1 MNTRDNGAMK
11 PIRRKVS
18 ASCLLRLA
26 ITVLATPAAMTA
38 QQPDRLPGA
47 LLQGVVYD
55 VQTGDAVAG
64 AIVSFNSLQQP
75 TSSDSA
81 GVFSIRGLRPGGH
94 IVTVTRFGYERR
106 DLPINLTGD
115 GNAFIEIGLTPSPI
129 LLDSLTVVAPDRVAV
144 HGRVYDMVSGTAIP
158 GAAVFVESED
168 HGTLADSLGSF
179 VAADVPPGPQLITV
193 KQIGYHDKV
202 IAFNATGRPDDLVEI
217 PLVPKPFM
225 LDGITAVASNI
236 ETMEDRMRSRRG
248 DASAGRGLIRA
259 YDREALLASGAASG
273 LDFVDDHTIVRMR
286 PCPAGEFTFYC
297 IGRGGFV
304 RPPWVYIDEI
314 WQPEGLAAL
323 QRYSTSE
330 LYSVEVYFSGSEIRG
345 YTYEFMERTARKPQ
359 ALIPVLL
366 WRWGRRPPSDLR

>member
-1 MNTRDNGAMK
+1 MDHRSVGLM
-11 PIRRKVS
+11 RYRVHQF
-18 ASCLLRLA
+18 CLA
-26 ITVLATPAAMTA
+26 IALLATPAAMTA
-38 QQPDRLPGA
+38 QQPDTPPGT

-55 VQTGDAVAG
+55 VRTGDAIAG
-64 AIVSFNSLQQP
+64 AIVSFGSLQQP

-81 GVFSIRGLRPGGH
+81 GVFSVRGIRAGGH
-94 IVTVTRFGYERR
+94 IVTVTRIGYERR
-106 DLPINLTGD
+106 ELPINLTGD
-115 GNAFIEIGLTPSPI
+115 GSAFIEIALTPSPI

-144 HGRVYDMVSGTAIP
+144 RGVVYDMVSGTPIP
-158 GAAVFVESED
+158 GAAIFVESENQ
-168 HGTLADSLGSF
+168 GTLADSLGSF

-202 IAFNATGRPDDLVEI
+202 IAFTATGRPEDLVRV
-217 PLVPKPFM
+217 PLAPKPFM
-225 LDGITAVASNI
+225 LDGITAVARNV

-248 DASAGRGLIRA
+248 DASSGRGLIRA
-259 YDREALLASGAASG
+259 YDREALLASGAATG
-273 LDFVDDHTIVRMR
+273 LDFVDDHTIVRML
-286 PCPAGEFTFYC
+286 PCPAGELEFYC
-297 IGRGGFV
+297 IGRGSFV
-304 RPPWVYIDEI
+304 RSPWVYIDEI

>member
-1 MNTRDNGAMK
+1 MK
-11 PIRRKVS
+11 PVRRAVS
-18 ASCLLRLA
+18 TPCLLWLA
-26 ITVLATPAAMTA
+26 TTVFATPAAMTA
-38 QQPDRLPGA
+38 QQTDPLSEV

-55 VQTGDAVAG
+55 VQTGDAIAG
-64 AIVSFNSLQQP
+64 ATVSFGSLQQP

-81 GVFSIRGLRPGGH
+81 GVFSVRGIRPGGH

-144 HGRVYDMVSGTAIP
+144 HGMVYDMVSGTAIP
-158 GAAVFVESED
+158 GAAVFVESEN

-202 IAFNATGRPDDLVEI
+202 IAFTATGRPEDVVTI
-217 PLVPKPFM
+217 PLMPKPFM
-225 LDGITAVASNI
+225 MDGITAVARNV

-248 DASAGRGLIRA
+248 DASVGRGLIRA
-259 YDREALLASGAASG
+259 YDREALLASGAATG
-273 LDFVDDHTIVRMR
+273 LDFVDDHTIVRMM
-286 PCPAGEFTFYC
+286 PCPAGELEFYC
-297 IGRGGFV
+297 IGRGSYIGAP
-304 RPPWVYIDEI
+304 RVYIDEI
-314 WQPEGLAAL
+314 WQPEGLTAL
-323 QRYSTSE
+323 QRLSTSE
-330 LYSVEVYFSGSEIRG
+330 LYSVEVYFSGSEVRG

-366 WRWGRRPPSDLR
+366 WRWGRRPPH

>member
-1 MNTRDNGAMK
+1 MK
-11 PIRRKVS
+11 PVRRAVS
-18 ASCLLRLA
+18 TPCLLRLA

-38 QQPDRLPGA
+38 QQPDPPGA

-55 VQTGDAVAG
+55 VQTGDAIAG
-64 AIVSFNSLQQP
+64 ATVLFSSLQQLI
-75 TSSDSA
+75 SSDSA
-81 GVFSIRGLRPGGH
+81 GVFAVRGLRPGGH
-94 IVTVTRFGYERR
+94 IVTVTRIGYERR
-106 DLPINLTGD
+106 DLPINLTD
-115 GNAFIEIGLTPSPI
+115 ESNTFIEIALTPSPI

-144 HGRVYDMVSGTAIP
+144 RGVVYDMVSGTPIP
-158 GAAVFVESED
+158 GAAVFVESEN

-202 IAFNATGRPDDLVEI
+202 IAFTATGRPEDVVTI
-217 PLVPKPFM
+217 PLMPKPFM
-225 LDGITAVASNI
+225 MDGITAVASNI

-259 YDREALLASGAASG
+259 YDREALLASGAATG
-273 LDFVDDHTIVRMR
+273 LDFVDDHTIVRMM
-286 PCPAGEFTFYC
+286 PCPAGELEFFC
-297 IGRGGFV
+297 IGRGSYVGA
-304 RPPWVYIDEI
+304 PWVYIDEI

-323 QRYSTSE
+323 HRLSTSE